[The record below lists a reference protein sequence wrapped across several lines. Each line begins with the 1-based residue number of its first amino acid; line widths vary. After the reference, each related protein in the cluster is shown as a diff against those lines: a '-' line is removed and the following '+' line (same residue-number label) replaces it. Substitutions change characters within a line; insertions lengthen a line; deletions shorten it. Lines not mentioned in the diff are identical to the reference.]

1 MDEDKRKKL
10 DETMSELDLRLGGLL
25 GKLGDAL
32 NEAVSRLETGDDGE
46 VRRTH
51 EIQTPKGPLRAETGV
66 RVRLGGLDAGAVRR
80 PARDPARPVNAA
92 DGTPGRNPDAA
103 TARPRAGEPQ
113 CAGSEP
119 AMQDTPDRGTTGD
132 DAGLLP
138 RRPHVEAYRD
148 GPRWVLC
155 ADLPGVTLPEI
166 DVRIGPGHD
175 GPDTPAATGDGAAPP
190 GEGGRSILIETRGAR
205 RYALEHPLPPDA
217 RPDDM
222 QIVLRNGVLEIALG
236 TGNDGGPA

>member
-1 MDEDKRKKL
+1 MDEDNRKKL

-66 RVRLGGLDAGAVRR
+66 RVRLGGLDAGAVRDR
-80 PARDPARPVNAA
+80 ARDPARPVN
-92 DGTPGRNPDAA
+92 DPGSRRGRSPAAA
-103 TARPRAGEPQ
+103 TARPRTADSPGAGPE
-113 CAGSEP
+113 AS
-119 AMQDTPDRGTTGD
+119 MQGAPDRGSAGA
-132 DAGLLP
+132 DAGSPP
-138 RRPHVEAYRD
+138 RRPHLEAYRD

-166 DVRIGPGHD
+166 DVRIEPGHER
-175 GPDTPAATGDGAAPP
+175 PDAHAAI
-190 GEGGRSILIETRGAR
+190 GEEDRSILVETRGAR
-205 RYALEHPLPPDA
+205 RYALEHPLPHDA
-217 RPDDM
+217 RPGDM
-222 QIVLRNGVLEIALG
+222 QIVLRNGVLEVSLG
-236 TGNDGGPA
+236 TGDDGGPA

>member
-80 PARDPARPVNAA
+80 PARDPARPVNAPS
-92 DGTPGRNPDAA
+92 GGRGQSPAA
-103 TARPRAGEPQ
+103 PPRAG
-113 CAGSEP
+113 SE
-119 AMQDTPDRGTTGD
+119 AATQGAPDRPSAGA
-132 DAGLLP
+132 DAGTPP

-166 DVRIGPGHD
+166 DVRIQSGHER
-175 GPDTPAATGDGAAPP
+175 PDVHAATGDGTAPP
-190 GEGGRSILIETRGAR
+190 GDGDRSIVVETSGAR

-222 QIVLRNGVLEIALG
+222 QIVLRNGVLEVALG
-236 TGNDGGPA
+236 TGDDGGPA